1 MFFITEEAKET
12 VLEFLKRK
20 RKSFV
25 NTILLILILL
35 NVISLNT
42 KYSLI
47 FISIK

>member
-1 MFFITEEAKET
+1 MFFIIEEAKET
-12 VLEFLKRK
+12 VSETVTRN

-25 NTILLILILL
+25 NAILL
-35 NVISLNT
+35 NVILWNT